1 MTGPLSGHINPDFR
15 AAFPT
20 WADLRHHVAAHADI
34 PEFDTARGLQH
45 LLKADVASRFH
56 EVAGVDWMLYG
67 STGLPARVPPGTR
80 TGFGPSAGGVDA
92 AYVMTRSAFDV
103 DLALVGD
110 ESQSG
115 DRRHLT
121 ERLAAALQTVA
132 APDAEP
138 GSPAGIG
145 LGGLVRYSI
154 AAMRIVPENG
164 KVYGQIMAQPIDPR
178 YGVLRPPAVDSPLT
192 IEVDLSPYKAVTQP
206 PEVAQRPVLGL
217 QVPGFQPLM
226 PMLTPTADAMA
237 DKICNLA
244 GMPRSSRNA
253 DRPPEFHRY
262 KDLFDI
268 YYMIE
273 TCTFSAGQL
282 RQATEQNH
290 NMPRIGLQR
299 LPVPYQLFREQG
311 TGGLTPLPWAREYE
325 ALRQGSLQL
334 RHYPPFAQM
343 RARVGSFADTLAAA
357 PDDAVWNPNRGWQ
370 TLPQQR
376 RSAAL
381 LAFQPMTTQPDER
394 ASGPGTAAPPPP
406 AQRFRPDQR
415 RHQSPPH
422 R

>member
-1 MTGPLSGHINPDFR
+1 MTEPLSGHIGADFR
-15 AAFPT
+15 TAFPT
-20 WADLRHHVAAHADI
+20 WADLRHHVAACADI
-34 PEFDTARGLQH
+34 LEFDTARGLQH

-56 EVAGVDWMLYG
+56 EVPGVDWMLYG

-80 TGFGPSAGGVDA
+80 TSLGPSASGVDA

-110 ESQSG
+110 EGRDG
-115 DRRHLT
+115 DRHHLT

-132 APDAEP
+132 APEAEP
-138 GSPAGIG
+138 GTAAGIG

-154 AAMRIVPENG
+154 SAMRIVPDNG
-164 KVYGQIMAQPIDPR
+164 KVYGQITAQPINPR
-178 YGVLRPPAVDSPLT
+178 YGVLRPPAVDNPLT

-217 QVPGFQPLM
+217 QVPGFQPLT
-226 PMLTPTADAMA
+226 PLLTPNADAMA

-244 GMPRSSRNA
+244 GVPRSSRNA
-253 DRPPEFHRY
+253 DRPPDFHRY

-273 TCTFSAGQL
+273 TCPFSAGEL
-282 RQATEQNH
+282 RRATEQNH

-299 LPVPYQLFREQG
+299 LPVPYQLFREPGAG
-311 TGGLTPLPWAREYE
+311 TLTPLPWAREYE
-325 ALRQGSLQL
+325 VLRQGSLQL

-343 RARVGSFADTLAAA
+343 RERVGSFADALAAA
-357 PDDAVWNPNRGWQ
+357 PDDAVWNPSRGWQ

-381 LAFQPMTTQPDER
+381 LAFQPLTERPGER
-394 ASGPGTAAPPPP
+394 AAGSGTGSQPPPS
-406 AQRFRPDQR
+406 QRVRPEQR
-415 RHQSPPH
+415 RDQSPPQ